1 MNKEEIKIKIKEAIE
16 CNPLRDDIQKVSLFG
31 SYINSMPRQDS
42 DIDLLI
48 EFKPTAKIGL
58 FELVRLQRRLGEFI
72 GKKVDL
78 LTPQSLSRFFREEVL
93 AEAENIYEG

>member
-1 MNKEEIKIKIKEAIE
+1 MNKEEIKTKIKEAIE
-16 CNPLRDDIQKVSLFG
+16 CNPLRGDIQRVSLFG
-31 SYINSMPRQDS
+31 SYINSAPRQDS
-42 DIDLLI
+42 DVDILI
-48 EFKPTAKIGL
+48 EFKPTARIGL

-78 LTPQSLSRFFREEVL
+78 LTPQSLSKFFREKVL

>member
-1 MNKEEIKIKIKEAIE
+1 MNKEEIKSKIKEAIE
-16 CNPLRDDIQKVSLFG
+16 NEPAKKDIKKASLFG
-31 SYINSMPRQDS
+31 SYLHGEQTSES
-42 DIDLLI
+42 DVDLLF

-78 LTPQSLSRFFREEVL
+78 LTPQSLSKFFREKVL
-93 AEAENIYEG
+93 AEAEDIYEG